1 MLVLKSI
8 YRATLAPPRAFS
20 LFRRSISQIG
30 DNLRPSAAI
39 GDENIDSDDEEERPV
54 FRGERP
60 KIKERK
66 VDELGRG
73 YGTGRRKTSVAR
85 VWVKEGC
92 GEVVVNDK
100 NIIDYF
106 QFAHRQH
113 CLEVLWH
120 SKTSGFFDVWCTVK
134 GGGLMGEDI
143 IRILSIFR

>member
-1 MLVLKSI
+1 MFATKSI
-8 YRATLAPPRAFS
+8 YKVALAPSRVFN
-20 LFRRSISQIG
+20 LFRRSFSEIS
-30 DNLRPSAAI
+30 DNAQTSAAI
-39 GDENIDSDDEEERPV
+39 KDDLDSDDEEERPI

-92 GEVVVNDK
+92 GEVIVNDK

-113 CLEVLWH
+113 CLEVFWH

-134 GGGLMGEDI
+134 GGGLMGKFF
-143 IRILSIFR
+143 L